1 MEEVI
6 HKLRGRDQTSALPL
20 VPSIVSSRSSQI
32 GDGPTAPHRDGESS
46 NRSCHG
52 RRGTDFRVMSH
63 SSLKEARKKL
73 KHQEDRKRAHPGSI
87 PSSYSSLLKET
98 LAVGADHSSAL
109 AETTWDF
116 ETGDLVGW
124 RQTGDAFALQP
135 TFGDNPY
142 FRTGARLRKGTRGA
156 GRRAS
161 KTRLRGR

>member
-1 MEEVI
+1 M
-6 HKLRGRDQTSALPL
+6 HTGSFP
-20 VPSIVSSRSSQI
+20 
-32 GDGPTAPHRDGESS
+32 
-46 NRSCHG
+46 C
-52 RRGTDFRVMSH
+52 SH
-63 SSLKEARKKL
+63 
-73 KHQEDRKRAHPGSI
+73 H
-87 PSSYSSLLKET
+87 SLLKET

-142 FRTGARLRKGTRGA
+142 FRRGTGGSNGAGGA